1 MSPLCHQ
8 RCFPFRKKQLS
19 WGLSFVEETLRA
31 AKLHLLDFGGS
42 LVTVSNTPVCLEQFV
57 SYIYVAPA

>member
-1 MSPLCHQ
+1 M
-8 RCFPFRKKQLS
+8 
-19 WGLSFVEETLRA
+19 EETLRA